1 MVTDRRVV
9 DEWGRRFAA
18 IALLCA
24 ATPAWGAPMPKN
36 RVPTFHERVA
46 IREHADT
53 DTDAMA
59 DFTAVR
65 AMIAESR
72 TDKTATIEDKVQLQ
86 MMLAVAW
93 SHRQDQKET
102 LKALEDGLALL
113 DKAGMGNGAMAIKM
127 RMEKADTAGEG
138 GDRDTGA
145 RELEQVLAMQTR
157 LLGGSHS
164 DVGETRCAI
173 AYNAIRQGRLE
184 YGIEQM
190 RAGLQIMQPNTE
202 NRASWIANHNAL
214 ASALTSDGQIEAA
227 LAEARSTAALAEKY
241 LPPQHRGVG
250 VTLANLAAALNAAGR
265 YGEAELVGRHALDID
280 VKYRGKAHVDTASA
294 MRTLSISLGSQ
305 GHPAEAEAVLMAAA
319 DIYRAAGDTVAPRTP
334 AVMLLDAAA
343 MARGRG
349 DNTAADARTAEA
361 LALLT
366 KRLKGDDI
374 IEARA
379 LAGSAL
385 SQLVA
390 GKAAAALPLIDAAI
404 AGFAALP
411 AVHPQ
416 RADAEILRGLVLVR
430 LGRAREGYAV
440 AKPAATAIET
450 ALLDSTTPRGELI
463 NLAPAY
469 ARSFARFA
477 AIALAAGDIDAGF
490 RGVQLA
496 NLSELAI
503 TNSAVAARAAISD
516 PAVAALARAVQDGI
530 SRRAQIDRERSFAVG
545 KSAAEVARLD
555 TAISVLDVYNAAAR
569 ADLDRRFP
577 SYRALSRPVPVS
589 LAEAMG
595 GLGSEQ
601 ALLLPLTL
609 DDGLVSIVV
618 TRAGLRWQQSAMSSA
633 AIATAVDSL
642 RAATSAGGG
651 SASAAFP
658 GAAAFAIYQALLPA
672 PLRATLPRHADL
684 SLYGGGALS
693 RLPLGMLLT
702 AAPHKAT
709 LAAKDFARAPWLIHK
724 HSIEVA
730 AMLTTSIRVSAI
742 GSERSVSF
750 AGIGAP
756 TLAPFLKGSLAMRSA
771 NVTQLL
777 RGGTTDPATLRALPS
792 LPAAAIELR
801 AIGTALEPTQT
812 LLLLGDDATETR
824 VKSEDLSHFN
834 VIAFATHGLV
844 GGSSAISEAAL
855 VLTPPANGTSLDD
868 GMLTASE
875 VSALRLDA
883 DWVILSG
890 CDSAGAGDG
899 AAPTYSGLARAFF
912 QAGSRSL
919 LVSMWPVRDDFAA
932 RLTVATLSSSRH
944 LSKARALQNAE
955 LAMIADRKRP
965 GDADPSAWASFILL
979 ER

>member
-1 MVTDRRVV
+1 M
-9 DEWGRRFAA
+9 AL
-18 IALLCA
+18 IAVLVA
-24 ATPAWGAPMPKN
+24 ATSAWAAPARKS
-36 RVPTFHERVA
+36 RLPTFHDRVA
-46 IREHADT
+46 IRENAET
-53 DTDAMA
+53 DPDAMA
-59 DFTAVR
+59 DFTAVS

-72 TDKTATIEDKVQLQ
+72 NDKTATIEDKVQLQ

-138 GDRDTGA
+138 GDRDTAA
-145 RELEQVLAMQTR
+145 RELEQVLVMQTR
-157 LLGGSHS
+157 LLGDSHS

-173 AYNAIRQGRLE
+173 AYNAIRQGRLG

-227 LAEARSTAALAEKY
+227 LAEARNASALAEKF
-241 LPPQHRGVG
+241 LPPQHRGIG

-265 YGEAELVGRHALDID
+265 YGEAELVARRALDID

-294 MRTLSISLGSQ
+294 MRTLSISLGGQ
-305 GHPAEAEAVLMAAA
+305 GHPAEAEVVLMAAA
-319 DIYRAAGDTVAPRTP
+319 DIYRATGDTVAPRTP

-343 MARGRG
+343 MAQGRG
-349 DNTAADARTAEA
+349 DDTAADARTAEA

-366 KRLKGDDI
+366 KRLKGDET

-385 SQLVA
+385 GRLDA
-390 GKAAAALPLIDAAI
+390 GKAAAALPFIDAAI
-404 AGFAALP
+404 RGFATLP

-416 RADAEILRGLVLVR
+416 RVDAEILRGLVLVR
-430 LGRAREGYAV
+430 LGRAREGYA
-440 AKPAATAIET
+440 AANPIAAAIET
-450 ALLDSTTPRGELI
+450 ALLDSTTPRSELI

-477 AIALAAGDIDAGF
+477 AIALAAGEVDAGF
-490 RGVQLA
+490 RSAQLA

-503 TNSAVAARAAISD
+503 TNSGVAARAAIGD
-516 PAVAALARAVQDGI
+516 PAVTALARALQDGVA
-530 SRRAQIDRERSFAVG
+530 RRAQFDRERSFALG
-545 KSAAEVARLD
+545 KSAVEVARLD
-555 TAISVLDVYNAAAR
+555 TLIAAIDIDNTAAR
-569 ADLDRRFP
+569 AALDKRFP
-577 SYRALSRPVPVS
+577 GYRALSRPSPVS
-589 LAEAMG
+589 LADAIR
-595 GLGSEQ
+595 GLAPEQ

-609 DDGLVSIVV
+609 DDGLVSIIV
-618 TRAGLRWQQSAMSSA
+618 THAGLRWQQSAMGSVA
-633 AIATAVDSL
+633 VAQAVDSL
-642 RAATSAGGG
+642 RAATNPDATETADFPA
-651 SASAAFP
+651 ASA
-658 GAAAFAIYQALLPA
+658 FALYQALLPA
-672 PLRATLPRHADL
+672 PLRDALPRRADIR
-684 SLYGGGALS
+684 LYGGGVLS

-702 AAPHKAT
+702 AAPHSAT
-709 LAAKDFARAPWLIHK
+709 LAAKDFGRAPWLIRE

-730 AMLTTSIRVSAI
+730 AMLTTPANATAAGKPRRA
-742 GSERSVSF
+742 SF

-756 TLAPFLKGSLAMRSA
+756 TLAPVPTTALAMGRA
-771 NVTQLL
+771 NTNQLL
-777 RGGTTDPATLRALPS
+777 RGGTTDPETLRTLPS
-792 LPAAAIELR
+792 LPAAAVELR
-801 AIGTALEPTQT
+801 AIGSALRSAQS
-812 LLLLGDDATETR
+812 LLLLGDEATETR
-824 VKSEDLSHFN
+824 VKSVDLSHYS
-834 VIAFATHGLV
+834 VIAFATHGLI
-844 GGSSAISEAAL
+844 GGDSAVPEAAL
-855 VLTPPANGTSLDD
+855 VLTPPTSGNPADD

-883 DWVILSG
+883 DWVVLSG
-890 CDSAGAGDG
+890 CDSAGAGNG

-932 RLTVATLSSSRH
+932 RLTVSTLAASRH
-944 LSKARALQNAE
+944 LSKARALQHAE
-955 LAMIADRKRP
+955 LAMIEDRKRP
-965 GDADPSAWASFILL
+965 GAANPSAWASFVLL